1 MMEKSV
7 QNGAGDRILLEDTP
21 PVAVTFAAGQND

>member
-7 QNGAGDRILLEDTP
+7 RDGAGDHVVLEDAA